1 MESDT
6 APSTSS
12 QKTSEPAA
20 KSSKKTKIPKVGL
33 IIIIGVILGVGSW
46 AMYASGIREG
56 KKQANA
62 EAKKVT
68 AQKVQTN
75 PLLILP
81 SSGIVSKITKD
92 EVEIKLLGTETKS
105 GKIDIKTQIS
115 NKTGKATVADIK
127 EGDKIVLFTKKSGKD
142 DLATR
147 IIIQ

>member
-1 MESDT
+1 METDS

-12 QKTSEPAA
+12 QKTSESAT
-20 KSSKKTKIPKVGL
+20 KSSKTKIPKVGL

-92 EVEIKLLGTETKS
+92 QVEIKLLGTETKS

-115 NKTGKATVADIK
+115 NKTGKATIADIK
-127 EGDKIVLFTKKSGKD
+127 EGDKIVLFTKKSGND
-142 DLATR
+142 DVATR

>member
-1 MESDT
+1 METDS

-12 QKTSEPAA
+12 QKTSESAT
-20 KSSKKTKIPKVGL
+20 KSSRTKIPKVGL

-92 EVEIKLLGTETKS
+92 QVEIKLLGTETKS
-105 GKIDIKTQIS
+105 GKIDVKTQIS
-115 NKTGKATVADIK
+115 NKTGNTTIADIK
-127 EGDKIVLFTKKSGKD
+127 EGDKIVLFTKKSGND
-142 DLATR
+142 DIATR

>member
-1 MESDT
+1 METDS

-12 QKTSEPAA
+12 QKTSESAT
-20 KSSKKTKIPKVGL
+20 KSSRTKIPKVGL

-92 EVEIKLLGTETKS
+92 QVEIKLLGTETKS

-115 NKTGKATVADIK
+115 NKTGKATIADIK
-127 EGDKIVLFTKKSGKD
+127 EGDKIVLFTKKSGND
-142 DLATR
+142 DIATR